1 MQLPP
6 SGSNFLPGAPL
17 LLAGHRRRLAG
28 EGKGGGADEARD
40 QQRVRPPRRLSPPA
54 RSGGGRAGA
63 PPASSSAASA
73 AGNPP
78 QAAPSQQQQAFS
90 LPRPKLP
97 RLPESEAFVDQTLH
111 RPTPARHQG
120 FGLHD
125 DSSERMPPFPPSSAC
140 GAQEEPQQQQPVI
153 IPSSTTLRWNPS
165 PTDTRCRV
173 NEDAECRFQQLS
185 GSVHKVGMVLDSVQT
200 DVIQLNRTM
209 KDASV
214 ESGGVQ
220 QKFDLL
226 EDTLQK
232 IIKGQNDLKVL
243 AENSMKSNSDQLNV
257 LNSRTSKLNEMSL
270 VVSVCPKQ
278 VQADLR
284 ELHGDIFR
292 VLTKDMEGVVR
303 DIRSLNTRPAAMSML
318 PDQNFSPNE
327 RLPRNP
333 MLAKG
338 SPLMN
343 GVSVANRRPTMNQTP
358 AANERPLMNQSPVA
372 NGRSTMNQTPVANGR
387 SLMNQTP
394 VKNGSPMTIPV
405 GDGRSQLKQT
415 PVTDGTP
422 QRDLTP
428 EINGRPQK
436 DRIPVANGRPHMEQI
451 PATKPLPA
459 RSTYAT
465 RASVLKPKVEE
476 GMVKAAHMVGTSYR
490 LAPAQKEKLN
500 QKVNPQETTKKEP
513 VKIIIDD
520 SEHGTRMGSSEPELQ
535 GGTGGEE
542 VKQRTQQI
550 NKGEQRGKTH
560 PDTTQSTPSEIE
572 RHWPAENKPWHCTID
587 AIGGITQPRLHNATT
602 PLRRGCIQTVTRG
615 PDDATAPVYR
625 RQSRRR
631 QADKPMTLYHRRNR
645 RRARRS
651 DAPPPPHEPPA
662 RRPAASA
669 RQSPAAAGSARGFAR
684 RRLLG
689 GGEGEGSR
697 WWGGAAMTR
706 CAAARV
712 ALGRTTRGPFFFS
725 LPTTSTSFGT
735 LPKWYI
741 LYCSKTKMLLA
752 TT

>member
-1 MQLPP
+1 
-6 SGSNFLPGAPL
+6 
-17 LLAGHRRRLAG
+17 
-28 EGKGGGADEARD
+28 
-40 QQRVRPPRRLSPPA
+40 
-54 RSGGGRAGA
+54 
-63 PPASSSAASA
+63 
-73 AGNPP
+73 
-78 QAAPSQQQQAFS
+78 
-90 LPRPKLP
+90 
-97 RLPESEAFVDQTLH
+97 
-111 RPTPARHQG
+111 
-120 FGLHD
+120 
-125 DSSERMPPFPPSSAC
+125 MPPFPPSSAC

-318 PDQNFSPNE
+318 P
-327 RLPRNP
+327 NP

-422 QRDLTP
+422 PRDLTP

-520 SEHGTRMGSSEPELQ
+520 SEHGTSGAKAFLGQERETLMN
-535 GGTGGEE
+535 GTSVANGRPT
-542 VKQRTQQI
+542 VNQ
-550 NKGEQRGKTH
+550 
-560 PDTTQSTPSEIE
+560 TPVANGLPLMNQT
-572 RHWPAENKPWHCTID
+572 PAENGSPMIANQAPVGDGRSQLKQTPATDGTTQRDLTPEISGTPQKDQIPVANGRPHMEQIPATKPLPACSTYTTRLSVLKPKVEQGKVKAAHMVGTSYRLAPSQKEELNQKVNPQEPTKKEPVNIIIGSDNDNKGCTSGGILNMEAADLRKEVGSESGPQLVWGARKMRTSSETLPID
-587 AIGGITQPRLHNATT
+587 AAT
-602 PLRRGCIQTVTRG
+602 
-615 PDDATAPVYR
+615 
-625 RQSRRR
+625 
-631 QADKPMTLYHRRNR
+631 
-645 RRARRS
+645 
-651 DAPPPPHEPPA
+651 
-662 RRPAASA
+662 
-669 RQSPAAAGSARGFAR
+669 
-684 RRLLG
+684 LLP
-689 GGEGEGSR
+689 GEGEKR
-697 WWGGAAMTR
+697 R
-706 CAAARV
+706 
-712 ALGRTTRGPFFFS
+712 RGPGRDTQKGEAVHAVEATPAKRAHRFN
-725 LPTTSTSFGT
+725 PKYDAT
-735 LPKWYI
+735 LWI
-741 LYCSKTKMLLA
+741 TC
-752 TT
+752 

>member
-54 RSGGGRAGA
+54 RLRPAPLRFPPPYPRPLLPLKRAAVRFRTRSGGGRAGA

-520 SEHGTRMGSSEPELQ
+520 SEHGTRLSVLKPKVEQGKVKAAHMVGTSYRLAPSQKEELNQKVNPQEPTKKEPVNIIIGSDNDNKGCTSGGILNMEAADLRKEVGSESGPQLVWGARKMRTSSETLP
-535 GGTGGEE
+535 
-542 VKQRTQQI
+542 
-550 NKGEQRGKTH
+550 
-560 PDTTQSTPSEIE
+560 
-572 RHWPAENKPWHCTID
+572 ID
-587 AIGGITQPRLHNATT
+587 AAT
-602 PLRRGCIQTVTRG
+602 
-615 PDDATAPVYR
+615 
-625 RQSRRR
+625 
-631 QADKPMTLYHRRNR
+631 
-645 RRARRS
+645 
-651 DAPPPPHEPPA
+651 
-662 RRPAASA
+662 
-669 RQSPAAAGSARGFAR
+669 
-684 RRLLG
+684 LLP
-689 GGEGEGSR
+689 GEGEKR
-697 WWGGAAMTR
+697 R
-706 CAAARV
+706 
-712 ALGRTTRGPFFFS
+712 RGPGRDTQKGEAVHAVEATPAKRAHRFN
-725 LPTTSTSFGT
+725 PKYDAT
-735 LPKWYI
+735 LWI
-741 LYCSKTKMLLA
+741 TC
-752 TT
+752 